1 MKSIRK
7 LIAAWPAAAVLCAV
21 IALALAATVSAAGSH
36 RSQPTNISSTQP
48 QAASVDSL
56 APEAATPS
64 APCTAARQ
72 AVTTALGKD
81 KDEDATEKAASKKA
95 SPANTEPTEDKTES
109 VVLKPLRDAVRTACV
124 GQPATPPT
132 AACLAATKAIKD
144 AQAADKTKDASE
156 KAAGT
161 EKSASDKSED
171 KAEKEAL
178 KALESTKR
186 AACGK

>member
-1 MKSIRK
+1 MKLIRK
-7 LIAAWPAAAVLCAV
+7 LIATWPAAAVLCAV
-21 IALALAATVSAAGSH
+21 IALALAATVSAAGLH
-36 RSQPTNISSTQP
+36 RSQQTNSSAPP
-48 QAASVDSL
+48 QAATVETL

-64 APCTAARQ
+64 AQCTAARQ

-81 KDEDATEKAASKKA
+81 ASEDATEKAASKKA
-95 SPANTEPTEDKTES
+95 GPAATEPNENKTES
-109 VVLKPLRDAVRTACV
+109 AALKLLRDAVRTACA

-161 EKSASDKSED
+161 EKSASDTSED
-171 KAEKEAL
+171 KAEKDAL
-178 KALESTKR
+178 KTLESTKR